1 MERFQVE
8 REKALKHLKVAD
20 HMLTQTYP
28 LIKDPKLLVAVL
40 ENLFV
45 SLSSAM
51 ASILHYE
58 RLFKRIPLFQED
70 FESMFNTFKARCTRR
85 YDINIEYITLIQ
97 DIRDLLKEHKRSPV
111 EFARKD
117 KFVITTESYHLR
129 IISIDK
135 MKQFIAKAKLFI
147 EEMNNMVT
155 KNDRIF
161 R

>member
-1 MERFQVE
+1 MEKFQVA
-8 REKALKHLKVAD
+8 REKAVRHLKIAD

-28 LIKDPKLLVAVL
+28 LIKDPKLLIAVL
-40 ENLFV
+40 ENTFL
-45 SLSSAM
+45 SLSNAM

-58 RLFKRIPLFQED
+58 RLFKRIPPFQED
-70 FESMFNTFKARCTRR
+70 FDSMFNTFKARCTRR

-97 DIRDLLKEHKRSPV
+97 NIRDLLKQHKKSPV

-135 MKQFIAKAKLFI
+135 MKEYISKAKLFI
-147 EEMNNMVT
+147 QEMNNMVS
-155 KNDRIF
+155 KNDGIF

>member
-1 MERFQVE
+1 MERFQLE
-8 REKALKHLKVAD
+8 REKALKHLRVAD

-28 LIKDPKLLVAVL
+28 LVKDPKLLIAVL
-40 ENLFV
+40 ENIFR

-51 ASILHYE
+51 SSILYYE
-58 RLFKRIPLFQED
+58 RLFKRIPPFSED
-70 FESMFNTFKARCTRR
+70 FDSMFNTFKARCTRR

-97 DIRDLLKEHKRSPV
+97 NIKDLIQEHKKSPV

-129 IISIDK
+129 IISTDK
-135 MKQFIAKAKLFI
+135 IKEYISKAKLFI
-147 EEMNNMVT
+147 EEMNNMVS
-155 KNDRIF
+155 KNDGIF